1 MTKNLFLADHARE
14 ASGRPQ
20 MFAAIATCL
29 AAFVV
34 TLVLLPL
41 AQRPGPTIPSFILI
55 NQTALLI
62 AYLLGTWVLFRQFQ
76 RDGSVAVNILAAGT
90 LYTAAIIFLQMLSF
104 PGMAA
109 SGRVLGNGPETTT
122 WLWTFWHL
130 GPPACAMLYVVKRR
144 RLDATAK
151 SAAADRGKRIATAT
165 AIALGLAGA
174 AAVISTAG
182 LPWLPHQVT
191 GDDYSDVASSGIGP
205 AVQIVTLAALAA
217 VWLTSRRQRTVL
229 DVWLSVSLVLLV
241 MDNFL
246 TLAGGARASVGWYA
260 GRIEATISAF
270 AILWA
275 YLTEVDALR
284 LRAEA
289 AAEAIEKSEA
299 ALRQAQKMEAIGRL
313 TGGVAHD
320 FNNLLMVVGGGFEM
334 IKRRPTD
341 QARILKATEAGL
353 DAVQRGSKLTRQLLT
368 FARRQVLKPETVN
381 PNALLTHVEDSVR
394 RTVGDDTSLKVEMD
408 PTLHPTRIDADEF
421 EAAVVNLVSNARDA
435 MAGRSGGRIT
445 VSTRNEAVNAVAL
458 DAADQLATG
467 DYVVVAVADD
477 GIGMDQD
484 TLTQVF
490 EPFFTTKEFGRSS
503 GLGLSQVY
511 GFARASGGKVSLT
524 STLGKGTCVEIWL
537 PRATVTVVP
546 EAQPQLPPQSG
557 ASSLRRASVGETVLA
572 VEDEPEVLA
581 TVVETLVDL
590 GYHVLQA
597 NNAAEAMDILR
608 SSNKIDVLFS
618 DIVMPGGMNGV
629 QLAVEASRI
638 RPGLNIVLTSGFTGE
653 ALDGEHDVPDD
664 VSILTK
670 PYRQHELAERL
681 RLASSR

>member
-1 MTKNLFLADHARE
+1 MTKNLFLADDVRE

-20 MFAAIATCL
+20 VFAAIATCL
-29 AAFVV
+29 TALVV
-34 TLVLLPL
+34 TLILLPL
-41 AQRPGPTIPSFILI
+41 ASRAGPAIPSFILI

-62 AYLLGTWVLFRQFQ
+62 AYLLGAWVLFRQFQ
-76 RDGSVAVNILAAGT
+76 RDGSMAVNILAAGT
-90 LYTAAIIFLQMLSF
+90 LYTAAIILLQMLSF
-104 PGMAA
+104 PGVAA

-130 GPPACAMLYVVKRR
+130 GPPACAILYVIERR
-144 RLDATAK
+144 RPRATAT
-151 SAAADRGKRIATAT
+151 SPAIDRGQRIATAT
-165 AIALGLAGA
+165 VIALCLAAA

-191 GDDYSDVASSGIGP
+191 GDDYSDVAFSGIGP
-205 AVQIVTLAALAA
+205 AVQILTLAALAA
-217 VWLTSRRQRTVL
+217 VWLASRRQRTVL

-284 LRAEA
+284 VRAEA

-341 QARILKATEAGL
+341 QARILKATEAGM

-381 PNALLTHVEDSVR
+381 PNALLLHVEASLR
-394 RTVGDDTSLKVEMD
+394 RTVGDTTALRVEMN

-421 EAAVVNLVSNARDA
+421 ETAVLNLVSNARDA
-435 MAGRSGGRIT
+435 MAGRLGRIT
-445 VSTRNEAVNAVAL
+445 VSTRNEAVYVVAP
-458 DAADQLATG
+458 DTTDQLAAG
-467 DYVVVAVADD
+467 DYVVVSVTDD
-477 GIGMDQD
+477 GIGMDQA
-484 TLTQVF
+484 TLMQVF

-511 GFARASGGKVSLT
+511 GFARAAGGRVSLA
-524 STLGKGTCVEIWL
+524 STLGQGTCVEMWL
-537 PRATVTVVP
+537 PRAAVTVVP
-546 EAQPQLPPQSG
+546 KAQPQLPPQSG
-557 ASSLRRASVGETVLA
+557 ASSLRRAAVGETVLA

-581 TVVETLVDL
+581 TVVETLTDL
-590 GYHVLQA
+590 GYQVLQA

-608 SSNKIDVLFS
+608 SPEKVDLLFS

-638 RPGLNIVLTSGFTGE
+638 RPGINIVLTSGFTGE